1 MAIKIIGEAI
11 GVNNRIYAFG
21 DLLGKKFSIVGLPN
35 SVTIK
40 ETPVL
45 MSVTVVDSNGQ
56 NASMDLI
63 FFDADPAAT
72 TFVNNAA
79 LDIDLADMAK
89 IIGVVRINS
98 DDYVPFS
105 DNSAAS
111 IYNIGLPLEND
122 TMYACLVSRDTPT
135 YLTNGL
141 SLILGLIG
149 E

>member
-21 DLLGKKFSIVGLPN
+21 DLLGNKFSIVGLPN

-56 NASMDLI
+56 NASIDLI
-63 FFDADPAAT
+63 FFDENPANT
-72 TFVNNAA
+72 TFTNNAS
-79 LDIDLADMAK
+79 LDIDQADLHK

-98 DDYVPFS
+98 DDYVPFA

-111 IYNIGLPLEND
+111 VYDIGLPLEND